1 MAAGELKVVAISD
14 LRGLGAKEGAP
25 VSYRWTLPSLI
36 PLLLPWLAILLLL
49 LVKSNRCGRAWWIWL
64 PLGCLA
70 AAVQLLQPAFA
81 FLSSETADI
90 FLELAGAL
98 AFGIAAVWLLAPQLT
113 RRHRFVTFLCFAP
126 TLAGFSIFSYLVRQD
141 WTWDG
146 VPLALA
152 MLVPLSLNVLVVAL
166 AIFLAGLACRGRYR
180 PLGLYLWIFLSLLA
194 LWLMILT
201 PFFAFAM
208 IASVFS
214 GGQVPWSAFSAF
226 FVTIPIITAVSFA
239 ILLPFLVLSS
249 ANSLFR
255 ERLKLLLH
263 LGREIPPPLN
273 TPPVPNP
280 AA

>member
-1 MAAGELKVVAISD
+1 LKIAAISD
-14 LRGLGAKEGAP
+14 LGGLGAKEGAP
-25 VSYRWTLPSLI
+25 VSYRWTPPSLI
-36 PLLLPWLAILLLL
+36 PSFLPWLAVLLLL

-64 PLGCLA
+64 PLGCVEA
-70 AAVQLLQPAFA
+70 VVQLLQPAFT
-81 FLSSETADI
+81 FLSSEPADI

-98 AFGIAAVWLLAPQLT
+98 AFGIAAVWLLAPQLV

-146 VPLALA
+146 VPLALG
-152 MLVPLSLNVLVVAL
+152 MLVPLALSVLVVAL

-194 LWLMILT
+194 LWLVILT

-208 IASVFS
+208 IVS
-214 GGQVPWSAFSAF
+214 GGQLPWQEF
-226 FVTIPIITAVSFA
+226 FVVVLVLTAAGFVTLF
-239 ILLPFLVLSS
+239 PFLVLSS

-263 LGREIPPPLN
+263 LGCEAPPPVL
-273 TPPVPNP
+273 PPAVVPLP
-280 AA
+280 GAGPEKSV

>member
-14 LRGLGAKEGAP
+14 LGGLGAKEGAP

-36 PLLLPWLAILLLL
+36 PLLLPWLAVLLLL
-49 LVKSNRCGRAWWIWL
+49 LAKPNRCGRAWWIWL

-70 AAVQLLQPAFA
+70 AIEQLSQSATW
-81 FLSSETADI
+81 FLASGTADM
-90 FLELAGAL
+90 FLEMAGAL
-98 AFGIAAVWLLAPQLT
+98 AFGIAAVWLLAPQLA

-146 VPLALA
+146 VLLALG
-152 MLVPLSLNVLVVAL
+152 MLVPLSLSVLVVAL

-208 IASVFS
+208 IAS
-214 GGQVPWSAFSAF
+214 GGQLPWQEF
-226 FVTIPIITAVSFA
+226 FVVVLVLTAAGFVTLF
-239 ILLPFLVLSS
+239 PFLVLSS

-263 LGREIPPPLN
+263 LERETPPLLN